1 METPP
6 PPPPYMP
13 DQQQIEEA
21 QLPYPVA
28 ASANSTPRYTS
39 GSIGPFFAVIFVLAI
54 LAILSCV
61 FESIFVGQDNTPSE
75 SINHGSCFRWLKGRR
90 WRRHI
95 GGDCVGVGAKVTV
108 GEKGDNDG

>member
-1 METPP
+1 METLL

-39 GSIGPFFAVIFVLAI
+39 GSIGPFFVVISFLAI
-54 LAILSCV
+54 LAILSCE
-61 FESIFVGQDNTPSE
+61 FRSIFVGRDNTLSK
-75 SINHGSCFRWLKGRR
+75 SINHGGCFGWLKGRR
-90 WRRHI
+90 WRRRI
-95 GGDCVGVGAKVTV
+95 GGNCVGVGAMVTV